1 MADCWDPHSNPRT
14 SLIHPRG
21 LTGRGGH
28 HPREVRSAFH
38 GLPSLFQGW
47 PSIVGPMNLM
57 AVTSRR
63 ARTWSP
69 GRVPNRFLLL
79 GLALALA
86 VGGAYAALGNP
97 FARSQATP
105 AYQTTAA
112 ALGTVQ
118 VTV

>member
-1 MADCWDPHSNPRT
+1 MSSWMVGLPPHSGQ
-14 SLIHPRG
+14 SGSRG
-21 LTGRGGH
+21 
-28 HPREVRSAFH
+28 SAFH

-57 AVTSRR
+57 AVTSPRG
-63 ARTWSP
+63 RTWSP

-79 GLALALA
+79 GLALVLA

-105 AYQTTAA
+105 TYQTTAA

-118 VTV
+118 VTVSASGPITTP